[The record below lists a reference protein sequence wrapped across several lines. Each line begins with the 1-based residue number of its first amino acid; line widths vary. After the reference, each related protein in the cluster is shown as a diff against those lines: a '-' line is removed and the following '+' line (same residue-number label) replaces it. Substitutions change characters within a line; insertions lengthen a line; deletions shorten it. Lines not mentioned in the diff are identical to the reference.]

1 MANIKFDSAKIVA
14 VSACV
19 PKNVS
24 SNLKPMYSATEQEL
38 RKSVDTIGIREKRF
52 ADDDVCASDLC
63 YAAAKKLFTDND
75 IDPSTIDVLLFLSQT
90 PDHKIPATS
99 PILQHRLGLSK
110 DTACLDLGLGCS
122 GYVYALSTAFAYASM
137 NGVNRVLL
145 LVGDTFSKIV
155 NQEDKINAPLYGDA
169 GTATLVEKDTSSE
182 AFFHLMSDG
191 SGFDS
196 VILPA
201 GQCRL
206 PYSNE
211 TIKVNEDEGGSKRSD
226 SQLYMNGMD
235 VFNFTLRVVPK
246 AIRQVLDFSEK
257 SLEVVDLIIL
267 HQANKFITD
276 FLIKKLKYDI
286 SKVPYCLEKYGNT
299 SSPSI
304 PLTISSEL
312 SKNSSDKSN
321 IVLCGFGAGLSWGSV
336 ILDLN
341 GAKISEVVEYSKEV

>member
-1 MANIKFDSAKIVA
+1 MANIKFDSARIVA
-14 VSACV
+14 ISACV
-19 PKNVS
+19 PANVS
-24 SNLKPMYSATEQEL
+24 SNLEPMFSTTKEEL
-38 RKSVDTIGIREKRF
+38 NKSVNTIGIKEKRF
-52 ADDDVCASDLC
+52 VDSAVCASDLC
-63 YAAAKKLFTDND
+63 YVAAQKLFKDNN

-90 PDHKIPATS
+90 PDYKIPATS
-99 PILQHRLGLSK
+99 PILQHKLGLSK

-122 GYVYALSTAFAYASM
+122 GYIYALSTAFAYASM

-201 GQCRL
+201 GQCRI
-206 PYSNE
+206 PYSSD
-211 TIKVNEDEGGSKRSD
+211 TARVNKDESGSKRSQA
-226 SQLYMNGMD
+226 QLYMNGMD
-235 VFNFTLRVVPK
+235 VFNFTIRVVPK
-246 AIRQVLDFSEK
+246 AIKKVLDFSNK
-257 SLEVVDLIIL
+257 SLEDVDLIIL

-276 FLIKKLKYDI
+276 FLIKKMKYNI

-312 SKNSSDKSN
+312 SINTSNKSN
-321 IVLCGFGAGLSWGSV
+321 VVLCGFGAGLSWGSAV
-336 ILDLN
+336 LDLN
-341 GAKISEVVEYSKEV
+341 RAKISEVVEYS